1 MSRSPIPTWG
11 FAVVV
16 VRKGDR
22 FLVVHEKKH
31 QQLWYLPAG
40 RVEPGETFAQGA
52 LRETLEESGV
62 PVTLT
67 GILRIQHTPAADGT
81 ARMRVIYL
89 AEPADETPPL
99 SEPNEHSLEAR
110 WVTLDELDRL
120 QLRNSEVRKLF
131 RAVAD
136 GAPVHPLDLMRLE
149 GED

>member
-1 MSRSPIPTWG
+1 MGREPIPTWG
-11 FAVVV
+11 FAIVV

-31 QQLWYLPAG
+31 GQLWYLPAG
-40 RVEPGETFAQGA
+40 RVEPGETFSQGA

-67 GILRIQHTPAADGT
+67 GILRIQHTPDAEGN

-89 AEPADETPPL
+89 AEPADDTEPL

-110 WVTLDELDRL
+110 WVTLEELDELP
-120 QLRNSEVRKLF
+120 LRSSEVRTLF
-131 RAVAD
+131 HAVAG
-136 GAPVHPLDLMRLE
+136 GAPVYPLDLMRLE
-149 GED
+149 GE